1 MTLTTSKKKSTCGL
15 LCTKNLTGCLS
26 MTTCAKKETKGP
38 HSCRYGAHLQRV
50 FGHVDA
56 SLNAL
61 TLRIKSGGVPGL
73 TVGLRTPSW
82 WEWIRVSSRSRTRI
96 FLFTAS
102 RVDGETHQAHY
113 SVHLHAHEELAQ
125 TCVCMQ
131 QVGNHNFIF
140 KPWLIMSV
148 WSLSRSCCPV

>member
-1 MTLTTSKKKSTCGL
+1 MILGGERVQNNGVRWQRWQRLTTSKKKSTCGL

-26 MTTCAKKETKGP
+26 ITTCIKKETQEP
-38 HSCRYGAHLQRV
+38 RSCRYTEFILNVYV
-50 FGHVDA
+50 FRHVDV
-56 SLNAL
+56 SLDAR

-82 WEWIRVSSRSRTRI
+82 WEWISVSSRSRTRI

-102 RVDGETHQAHY
+102 RVYQETQTRETRY

-125 TCVCMQ
+125 TCMHML
-131 QVGNHNFIF
+131 QVSI
-140 KPWLIMSV
+140 
-148 WSLSRSCCPV
+148 